1 MTTVNGTPIDAGPYV
16 SGIITKTFHP
26 LQYGSNFL
34 EMREYSSEI
43 IVSQKYNYQVHCIF
57 SNLIC
62 FKDVSYGGPSFLLDP
77 PKRQVL
83 ELPASK
89 VPASI
94 GRLRGLLEW
103 LAMGFDDTT
112 GTLKILRVSGRSRY
126 KNLVAQ
132 VLELGTSSWREI
144 VAVPPCN
151 LSHKNVSAYGDMHWW
166 ITRKPRTREESKIV
180 SFDFKKEEFYR
191 TPHPTLRSE
200 GSRLSDSNLVNLRGC
215 LAIVDV
221 VVVNLTI
228 IDMWVLKNYEEKTW
242 VRDYC
247 FEFDISLGEIIG
259 SCGVWEHGIY
269 FKDAI
274 GTGAQNRATA
284 MFLDLRGVS
293 TGGVRMELAK
303 CLLQDWT
310 IISYY
315 TESLISLKHYG
326 NLVKPEAS
334 DEYPEG
340 AWFL

>member
-1 MTTVNGTPIDAGPYV
+1 
-16 SGIITKTFHP
+16 
-26 LQYGSNFL
+26 
-34 EMREYSSEI
+34 
-43 IVSQKYNYQVHCIF
+43 
-57 SNLIC
+57 
-62 FKDVSYGGPSFLLDP
+62 
-77 PKRQVL
+77 
-83 ELPASK
+83 
-89 VPASI
+89 
-94 GRLRGLLEW
+94 
-103 LAMGFDDTT
+103 MGFDDTT
-112 GTLKILRVSGRSRY
+112 GTLKILRVSGKSRY

-180 SFDFKKEEFYR
+180 SFGFKKEEFYR

-200 GSRLSDSNLVNLRGC
+200 GSRLSDSNLVNLRC

-310 IISYY
+310 IISCY

-334 DEYPEG
+334 DEYPDG